1 MRLIVR
7 KEEKMSGY
15 DFEDIYKNYFSQVH
29 RYALF
34 LTNDEHLSEEI
45 TQETFFKA
53 LQSLDRFRG
62 ESSINTWLCAI
73 AKNIY
78 LSGLRKKDTLPLD
91 EMPEKADDTAGPEE
105 AALVREEARSLYQK
119 LHELPEP
126 YKEVFTLRVFAE
138 LSFRE
143 IGELFGKSENWAC
156 VVYHRARG
164 KLHEKEER

>member
-1 MRLIVR
+1 
-7 KEEKMSGY
+7 MSGY
-15 DFEDIYKNYFSQVH
+15 DFDEIYRIYFSQVY

-53 LQSLDRFRG
+53 LQAIDSFRG
-62 ESSINTWLCAI
+62 ESSIKTWLCSI

-78 LSGLRKKDTLPLD
+78 LSGLRKKETLPLED
-91 EMPEKADDTAGPEE
+91 IPEKADESAGPEE
-105 AALVREEARSLYQK
+105 AALTREEANTLYKK
-119 LHELPEP
+119 LHDLQEP

-138 LSFRE
+138 MSFRE
-143 IGELFGKSENWAC
+143 IGELFGKTENWAC